1 MPFAKA
7 GLCIGKG
14 PLLPEDVDLLR
25 QAEIEAVKLPAQA
38 DPALLDACR
47 DAGIHTFLV
56 QLLSQRPGAEP
67 TSPETFVAEMAP
79 RVEAFLKKGV
89 VRFEI
94 HGEPNLPSRGYGVSW
109 AEPAAFAEWF
119 LEVAERL
126 RTAFGPPLQV
136 GFPGLSWSS
145 PRLPGEAPTVSDD
158 HFLETCGAALD
169 GADFV
174 CCHVY
179 WISRQEMRDYHG
191 ALRFL
196 RTYLERT
203 DRPVVISAFANVDP
217 AQPPAEKGD
226 QYAEFYFFCS
236 QYDRLE
242 AAYAYL
248 LRSSDP
254 NLAEIAW
261 AGTEIPARVG
271 GRRRMPHP
279 ATMRLAWPTT
289 ARAYTQTFGQRQRR
303 YFEAS
308 FDPAHNVHWLHGGHE
323 GVDLQAAEGT
333 PVRACLAGRVSIGPP
348 GTAYGNY
355 VRVTSNVPTV
365 GEVTLLY
372 AHLQQILAEDGMDV
386 TQGEV
391 VGLAGRSGNTT
402 GPHLHLG
409 LRVRGL
415 SLRATSHYL
424 NARPYLDPVRGSPR
438 VQYAR
443 TYVLLPPGA
452 DRAWAQAVVEATW
465 DAHRFTVGG
474 SADDAGIGDLDVR
487 RVVAVNPTAWNG
499 DLQAFFETHYPG
511 VIYVPVEAEDPP
523 ALQTALAGLPPMPEP
538 PPVAPSPRGLPRTQ
552 YERTYVLLPPGADR
566 AWAQAVVEATWDAHR
581 FTVGGS
587 ADDAGIGDLDVR
599 RVVAV
604 NPTAWNGDLQA
615 FFETHYPGVI
625 YVPVEAEAPD
635 DLLNRLNRL

>member
-1 MPFAKA
+1 MMPFAKA
-7 GLCIGKG
+7 GLYIDKG
-14 PLLPEDVDLLR
+14 PLTPEDLEVLH
-25 QAEIEAVKLPAQA
+25 QAGIEAVKLPAQA
-38 DPALLDACR
+38 DPILLDACR

-56 QLLSQRPGAEP
+56 QLLSQQPGVEP
-67 TSPETFVAEMAP
+67 TPPEAFVDEMAP

-89 VRFEI
+89 IRFEV
-94 HGEPNLPSRGYGVSW
+94 HGEPNLPRRGYGVSW
-109 AEPAAFAEWF
+109 AEPAAFSDWF
-119 LEVAERL
+119 LQVADRL
-126 RTAFGPPLQV
+126 RTTFGPPLEV
-136 GFPGLSWSS
+136 GFPGLAWSE
-145 PRLPGEAPTVSDD
+145 PRPPGDPPAVSDD
-158 HFLETCGAALD
+158 LFLETCGLALE

-179 WISRQEMRDYHG
+179 WTSQEEMRDYHG

-217 AQPPAEKGD
+217 AQSPAEKGD

-242 AAYAYL
+242 EVYAYL

-254 NLAEIAW
+254 TFAGMAW
-261 AGTEIPARVG
+261 VGTEIPARVG
-271 GRRRMPHP
+271 SRRRMPHP
-279 ATMRLAWPTT
+279 STMRLTWPTA
-289 ARAYTQTFGQRQRR
+289 ARAYTQAYGERQRR

-308 FDPAHNVHWLHGGHE
+308 FDPVHNVHWLHGGHE

-355 VRVTSNVPTV
+355 VRVVSRLPTV

-372 AHLQQILAEDGMDV
+372 AHLQQILAEDGVDV

-391 VGLAGRSGNTT
+391 LGLAGQSGNTT

-409 LRVRGL
+409 LRIRGL

-452 DRAWAQAVVEATW
+452 DQAWARAVVEATW

-487 RVVAVNPTAWNG
+487 RVIAVNPAAWDG
-499 DLQAFFETHYPG
+499 DLQAFFKTYYPG
-511 VIYVPVEAEDPP
+511 IIYVPVEVTTPDELTDR
-523 ALQTALAGLPPMPEP
+523 LA
-538 PPVAPSPRGLPRTQ
+538 
-552 YERTYVLLPPGADR
+552 
-566 AWAQAVVEATWDAHR
+566 W
-581 FTVGGS
+581 F
-587 ADDAGIGDLDVR
+587 
-599 RVVAV
+599 
-604 NPTAWNGDLQA
+604 
-615 FFETHYPGVI
+615 
-625 YVPVEAEAPD
+625 
-635 DLLNRLNRL
+635 